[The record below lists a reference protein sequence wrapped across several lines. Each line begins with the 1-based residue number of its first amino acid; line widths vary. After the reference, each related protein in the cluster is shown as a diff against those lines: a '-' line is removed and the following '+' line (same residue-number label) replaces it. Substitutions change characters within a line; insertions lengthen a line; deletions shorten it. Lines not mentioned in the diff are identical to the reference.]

1 LDYSWQRNRSRANV
15 LAIFLA
21 GVACP
26 TIQFAFSQ
34 TQRSYSCYCRLPT
47 GCLKIQIDLKQH
59 KMTFTKIANKFFTKS
74 AKDLRRLFFLIMSL
88 GTSALVLGAPT
99 AIRFQGSIAQT
110 VFDWEGKA
118 LDLIINDTFTID
130 VDPSGK
136 WLLTSKSTIHTNGTM
151 VAGFDG
157 TNMITVMYNDRVL
170 TSKTSTNYF
179 ETADPA
185 QKLHQAT
192 MSKGGYPYDVFPPSR
207 VAWFAV
213 ASGLQQGAG
222 VVNNGSHYAAPWLQP
237 RNEILAFA
245 FKANRKHA
253 SNWPYTLL
261 SADFTANPNDL
272 PKEPDGFLI
281 PTDKS
286 TFDQTED
293 QKQSAQKLID
303 GSKAASFI
311 TEGSRMFAGIEFPVA
326 FSLNIY
332 WPAVGV
338 HVSNDHLAQRYV
350 GSITNVE
357 RIDPVSGI
365 PNAVGIITV
374 RDFRLQHKDES
385 TAFQEIRYSITN
397 GTWRQIDHPEI
408 QGSFSINKQRPRFGN
423 MSNKILKACLL
434 FILSCMVF
442 GPIAYKL
449 VKIGKSRSRPAIQ
462 VKLHKDSK

>member
-1 LDYSWQRNRSRANV
+1 
-15 LAIFLA
+15 
-21 GVACP
+21 
-26 TIQFAFSQ
+26 
-34 TQRSYSCYCRLPT
+34 
-47 GCLKIQIDLKQH
+47 
-59 KMTFTKIANKFFTKS
+59 MTSTKIADKFFNKS
-74 AKDLRRLFFLIMSL
+74 AKDLRRLLIFLIMSL

-99 AIRFQGSIAQT
+99 AIRFQGFIKQT

-157 TNMITVMYNDRVL
+157 TNLITVMSNDRVL

-179 ETADPA
+179 ETVDPS
-185 QKLHQAT
+185 QKLHHAT

-222 VVNNGSHYAAPWLQP
+222 VVDNGSHYAAPWLEP

-245 FKANRKHA
+245 FKANRKYS
-253 SNWPYTLL
+253 SNWPNMLL

-281 PTDKS
+281 PTDKT
-286 TFDQTED
+286 TFEQTAD
-293 QKQSAQKLID
+293 QKQRAQQLIE
-303 GSKAASFI
+303 GSKAASFR
-311 TEGSRMFAGIEFPVA
+311 TEGSRMFAGIEFPDA

-338 HVSNDHLAQRYV
+338 HVPNDHLAQQYF

-357 RIDPVSGI
+357 SIDSVIGI
-365 PNAVGIITV
+365 PNAVGRITV

-397 GTWRQIDHPEI
+397 GNWRQIDQPEI
-408 QGSFSINKQRPRFGN
+408 QGSFSINKQRKRFGS
-423 MSNKILKACLL
+423 MSNKIFKAGLL
-434 FILSCMVF
+434 FILSCIF
-442 GPIAYKL
+442 LGPIAYKL
-449 VKIGKSRSRPAIQ
+449 AKIVGSRSRPGIQ
-462 VKLHKDSK
+462 VKSHE

>member
-1 LDYSWQRNRSRANV
+1 
-15 LAIFLA
+15 
-21 GVACP
+21 
-26 TIQFAFSQ
+26 
-34 TQRSYSCYCRLPT
+34 
-47 GCLKIQIDLKQH
+47 
-59 KMTFTKIANKFFTKS
+59 MTFTKIAAKVFTKT
-74 AKDLRRLFFLIMSL
+74 ARDIRRLLMLLIMSL

-118 LDLIINDTFTID
+118 IDLVIKDTFTID

-136 WLLTSKSTIHTNGTM
+136 WLLTSKSTIHTDGTM

-157 TNMITVMYNDRVL
+157 TNLITVMYNDRVL
-170 TSKTSTNYF
+170 TSETSTNYF
-179 ETADPA
+179 ETTDPA
-185 QKLHQAT
+185 QKRHHAT

-222 VVNNGSHYAAPWLQP
+222 VVDNGSHYAAPWLQP
-237 RNEILAFA
+237 RNEILAYA
-245 FKANRKHA
+245 FKANRKHS
-253 SNWPYTLL
+253 SNWPYMLL

-286 TFDQTED
+286 TFEQTAD
-293 QKQSAQKLID
+293 QKQKAQKLID
-303 GSKAASFI
+303 GSKAASFR
-311 TEGSRMFAGIEFPVA
+311 TEGSRMFAGIEFPDA

-338 HVSNDHLAQRYV
+338 HVPNDHLAQQYV

-357 RIDPVSGI
+357 GIDPVIGI

-374 RDFRLQHKDES
+374 RDFRLQHKDDS
-385 TAFQEIRYSITN
+385 TAIQEIRYSITN

-408 QGSFSINKQRPRFGN
+408 QGSFSMNKQRPRFGN

-434 FILSCMVF
+434 FILSCMVV

-462 VKLHKDSK
+462 VKLHKDGQ

>member
-1 LDYSWQRNRSRANV
+1 
-15 LAIFLA
+15 
-21 GVACP
+21 
-26 TIQFAFSQ
+26 
-34 TQRSYSCYCRLPT
+34 
-47 GCLKIQIDLKQH
+47 
-59 KMTFTKIANKFFTKS
+59 MTFTKIANKFFTKS

-157 TNMITVMYNDRVL
+157 TNLITVMYNDRVL

-293 QKQSAQKLID
+293 QKQSAQKLIA

-374 RDFRLQHKDES
+374 RDFRLQHKDDS
-385 TAFQEIRYSITN
+385 TAIQEIRYSITN

-408 QGSFSINKQRPRFGN
+408 QGIFGMNKQTPRFGN
-423 MSNKILKACLL
+423 MSTKILKACLL
-434 FILSCMVF
+434 FILSCMVV

-462 VKLHKDSK
+462 VKLHKDGQ

>member
-1 LDYSWQRNRSRANV
+1 M
-15 LAIFLA
+15 
-21 GVACP
+21 
-26 TIQFAFSQ
+26 
-34 TQRSYSCYCRLPT
+34 
-47 GCLKIQIDLKQH
+47 K
-59 KMTFTKIANKFFTKS
+59 FTKIAEKVFTK
-74 AKDLRRLFFLIMSL
+74 AARDLRRLLIFLIMSL

-99 AIRFQGSIAQT
+99 AIRFQGFIKQT

-157 TNMITVMYNDRVL
+157 TNLITVMYNDRVL
-170 TSKTSTNYF
+170 TNKTSTNHF
-179 ETADPA
+179 ETLDPA

-192 MSKGGYPYDVFPPSR
+192 MSKGGYPYDVFAPSR

-222 VVNNGSHYAAPWLQP
+222 VVDNGSHYAAPWLQP

-245 FKANRKHA
+245 FKANRKYS
-253 SNWPYTLL
+253 SNWPYMLL

-286 TFDQTED
+286 TFEQTAD
-293 QKQSAQKLID
+293 QKQRAQQLIE
-303 GSKAASFI
+303 GSKAASFR
-311 TEGSRMFAGIEFPVA
+311 TEGSRMFAGIEFPDA

-338 HVSNDHLAQRYV
+338 HVPNDHLAQQYV

-357 RIDPVSGI
+357 SIDPVIGI
-365 PNAVGIITV
+365 PNAVGRITV

-397 GTWRQIDHPEI
+397 GNWRQIDHPEI
-408 QGSFSINKQRPRFGN
+408 QGIFSINKQTPRFGS
-423 MSNKILKACLL
+423 MSNKIFKAGFL

-449 VKIGKSRSRPAIQ
+449 AKIGGSRSRPGIQ
-462 VKLHKDSK
+462 VKLYKDSQ

>member
-1 LDYSWQRNRSRANV
+1 
-15 LAIFLA
+15 
-21 GVACP
+21 
-26 TIQFAFSQ
+26 
-34 TQRSYSCYCRLPT
+34 
-47 GCLKIQIDLKQH
+47 
-59 KMTFTKIANKFFTKS
+59 
-74 AKDLRRLFFLIMSL
+74 
-88 GTSALVLGAPT
+88 
-99 AIRFQGSIAQT
+99 
-110 VFDWEGKA
+110 
-118 LDLIINDTFTID
+118 
-130 VDPSGK
+130 
-136 WLLTSKSTIHTNGTM
+136 
-151 VAGFDG
+151 
-157 TNMITVMYNDRVL
+157 
-170 TSKTSTNYF
+170 
-179 ETADPA
+179 
-185 QKLHQAT
+185 

>member
-1 LDYSWQRNRSRANV
+1 M
-15 LAIFLA
+15 
-21 GVACP
+21 
-26 TIQFAFSQ
+26 
-34 TQRSYSCYCRLPT
+34 
-47 GCLKIQIDLKQH
+47 K
-59 KMTFTKIANKFFTKS
+59 FTKIAEKVFTKA
-74 AKDLRRLFFLIMSL
+74 AKDLRRLLIFLIMSL

-99 AIRFQGSIAQT
+99 AIRFQGFIKQT

-136 WLLTSKSTIHTNGTM
+136 WLLTSKSTIRTNGTM

-157 TNMITVMYNDRVL
+157 TNLITVMYNGRVL
-170 TSKTSTNYF
+170 TSRTSTNYF
-179 ETADPA
+179 ETADPN

-192 MSKGGYPYDVFPPSR
+192 MSKGGYPYDVFAPSR

-222 VVNNGSHYAAPWLQP
+222 VVDNGSHYAAPWLQP

-245 FKANRKHA
+245 FKANRKYS
-253 SNWPYTLL
+253 SNWPYMLL

-286 TFDQTED
+286 TFEQTAD
-293 QKQSAQKLID
+293 QKQRAQQLIE
-303 GSKAASFI
+303 GSKAASFR
-311 TEGSRMFAGIEFPVA
+311 TEGSRMFAGIEFPDA

-338 HVSNDHLAQRYV
+338 HVPNDHLAQQYV

-357 RIDPVSGI
+357 SIDPVIGI
-365 PNAVGIITV
+365 PNAVGMITV

-397 GTWRQIDHPEI
+397 GNWRQIDHPEI
-408 QGSFSINKQRPRFGN
+408 QGSFSINKQRQRFGS
-423 MSNKILKACLL
+423 MSNKMKLGLL

-449 VKIGKSRSRPAIQ
+449 AKIGGSRSRPGIQ
-462 VKLHKDSK
+462 VKLYKDSQ